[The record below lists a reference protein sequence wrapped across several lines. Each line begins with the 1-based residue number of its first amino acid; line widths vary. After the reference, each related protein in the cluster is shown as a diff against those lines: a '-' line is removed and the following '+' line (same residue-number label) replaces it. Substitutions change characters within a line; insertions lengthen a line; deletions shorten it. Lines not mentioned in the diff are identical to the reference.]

1 MRTNV
6 NDPLL
11 GCVLS
16 LMPVLPVPQLLLLW
30 LAVTKNN
37 LNNALKSEVV
47 LKQSSGKANGE

>member
-1 MRTNV
+1 
-6 NDPLL
+6 
-11 GCVLS
+11 
-16 LMPVLPVPQLLLLW
+16 MPVLPVPQLLLLW